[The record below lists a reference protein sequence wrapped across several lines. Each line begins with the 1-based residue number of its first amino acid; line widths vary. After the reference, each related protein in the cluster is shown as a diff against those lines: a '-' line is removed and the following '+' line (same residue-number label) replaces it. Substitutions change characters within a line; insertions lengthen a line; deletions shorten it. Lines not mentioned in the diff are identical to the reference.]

1 MKNLFKRF
9 SCIFLM
15 IITIFNIRVF
25 SLTEENEEGLYN
37 VKAKRDILVLML
49 AYENYIKEITV
60 DNNGLIYLAMN
71 SGKKIL
77 YDDKKQK
84 CYDEKLENPDL
95 QDMLEEPYPLED
107 ITEVLNG
114 NRDPGRIRVYS
125 LLDEVYGHEENQI
138 RKSLK
143 SISTNY
149 GTLMFNE
156 NNEAANSLKK
166 SLDTIATITN
176 GNQQIGGFMYPTRG
190 TYNYRY
196 IQGTGRLSAHSYGI
210 AIDLNSSDSDY
221 WKWASKEK
229 GSKRIAIYP
238 KEIVRAFEENGFVW
252 GGKWAHFDIL
262 HFEYRP
268 EFILKAKYF
277 GHSTAIEEDKWYE
290 GIPMNDITIEL
301 IDKINN
307 SIN

>member
-1 MKNLFKRF
+1 MKSLLRKLVCVFLLIINL
-9 SCIFLM
+9 
-15 IITIFNIRVF
+15 FNIRV
-25 SLTEENEEGLYN
+25 LARTEENYEEMYN
-37 VKAKRDILVLML
+37 IKSKRDLLVLML
-49 AYENYIKEITV
+49 AYPNNVKGLEK
-60 DNNGLIYLAMN
+60 DKNGLIYLIMN

-107 ITEVLNG
+107 ISEVLNG

-125 LLDEVYGHEENQI
+125 LLDEVYGHAESEI
-138 RKSLK
+138 RKDLK
-143 SISTNY
+143 TISTSY
-149 GTLMFNE
+149 GNMMFNG
-156 NNEAANSLKK
+156 NNNAADSLKK
-166 SLDTIATITN
+166 SLDTIATISKQ
-176 GNQQIGGFMYPTRG
+176 NQQIGGFVYPTRG

-210 AIDLNSSDSDY
+210 AIDLNRSDSDY
-221 WKWASKEK
+221 WKWVDKEK

-238 KEIVRAFEENGFVW
+238 KEIVRTFEENGFVW

-277 GHSTAIEEDKWYE
+277 GHSLEDSRTPWYE
-290 GIPMNDITIEL
+290 GIPTDDATEKIIE
-301 IDKINN
+301 KIN
-307 SIN
+307 SVVD